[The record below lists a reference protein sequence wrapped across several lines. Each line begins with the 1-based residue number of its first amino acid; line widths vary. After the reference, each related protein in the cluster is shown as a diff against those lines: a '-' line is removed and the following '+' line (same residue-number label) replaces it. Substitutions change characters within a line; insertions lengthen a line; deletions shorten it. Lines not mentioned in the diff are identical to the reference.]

1 MYLQTAMVRCEV
13 EAKLLKGSWTSG
25 KVSVPRKE
33 ALFSFLLGK
42 TSAILP
48 CYSGF
53 WNVVVQMTYGSLV
66 SILLLTFF
74 CSTPPSPTVSTD
86 LFSSSLNTEL
96 HLRINTKLYLTKVFA
111 TQHFSR
117 TIYQVLAGIFHF
129 NFTSNSWNALIQTY
143 FMFTIE
149 HSNMFYKILSS
160 NI

>member
-13 EAKLLKGSWTSG
+13 EVKILKGSWTSG

-33 ALFSFLLGK
+33 ALFNFLLGK

-53 WNVVVQMTYGSLV
+53 WNVVVQMTYGSLF

-86 LFSSSLNTEL
+86 LFSSSQNTEL
-96 HLRINTKLYLTKVFA
+96 HLRTNTKLQKSWPVNISQEQFIRSLRVF
-111 TQHFSR
+111 S
-117 TIYQVLAGIFHF
+117 
-129 NFTSNSWNALIQTY
+129 TSILHLIHEMRW
-143 FMFTIE
+143 FK
-149 HSNMFYKILSS
+149 HILCLQ
-160 NI
+160 